1 MYSFNPKNR
10 DALRQSQRPQR
21 TGWVKKKSRRRGC
34 PRYLEPVI
42 NFPGELRDRRATRG
56 NRAGGRR
63 DAPPRRKKKK
73 KNDHRS
79 IIDRVVA
86 LLDFQRRTVNATPI
100 IARES
105 NSLTTSTE
113 RKRARFEKQIKKS
126 KIKKKKKRK
135 SVIVLIITC
144 FQRRERA
151 SQNRMQIGNQSRAV
165 LYWKHTLSSSSSS
178 SLSRFKQ
185 FLTSSPFRRSR
196 STGCVVSLRR
206 NNEPFAYRIA
216 VYRQLS
222 ST

>member
-1 MYSFNPKNR
+1 MGEKKVTKTRLSALPRACNQFPWWITRSAR
-10 DALRQSQRPQR
+10 DTWKP
-21 TGWVKKKSRRRGC
+21 C
-34 PRYLEPVI
+34 
-42 NFPGELRDRRATRG
+42 
-56 NRAGGRR
+56 
-63 DAPPRRKKKK
+63 RRKERRTTASEKKK